1 MKKIRVLIIEDEA
14 PARELIRFM
23 LKDHPEIEIVG
34 ECADGFCGAKEIKE
48 KHPDL
53 IFLDIQMPKL
63 TGFELIEVLDERPEV
78 IFTTAFDQHAI
89 RAFEMNAVDYLLK
102 PFSRERF
109 DNALNKAV
117 SRNDKEIPPE
127 TDRIDNL
134 ITTTTESEGYLTRI
148 VFRKGA
154 GIKIIPLN
162 FINYLAAEDDYV
174 MIYFNEGK
182 ALKPKT
188 MKYYEE
194 HLPPS
199 FFLRVHRSFIVNIE
213 QITRLE
219 PYSKDNYIAVLKSGE
234 KIPVSRAGY
243 KMLREKL
250 SF

>member
-1 MKKIRVLIIEDEA
+1 
-14 PARELIRFM
+14 M
-23 LKDHPEIEIVG
+23 LKDHPEIDIAG
-34 ECADGFCGAKEIKE
+34 ECADGFCGAREIKE

-63 TGFELIEVLDERPEV
+63 TGFELLEVLDEKPEV
-78 IFTTAFDQHAI
+78 IFTTAFDQYAI
-89 RAFEMNAVDYLLK
+89 RAFELNAVDYLLK
-102 PFSRERF
+102 PYSKERF
-109 DNALNKAV
+109 DDALAKAV
-117 SRNDKEIPPE
+117 SRIGKETQEPG
-127 TDRIDNL
+127 RIEKL
-134 ITTTTESEGYLTRI
+134 VTAATEAEGYLTRI

-162 FINYLAAEDDYV
+162 LISYLAAEDDYV
-174 MIYFNEGK
+174 MIYYSEGK

-188 MKYYEE
+188 MKYYED

-199 FFLRVHRSFIVNIE
+199 LFMRVHRSYMLNIE
-213 QITRLE
+213 HITRLE
-219 PYSKDNYIAVLKSGE
+219 PYSKDNYVAVLKSGE

>member
-14 PARELIRFM
+14 PARELIKYM
-23 LKDHPEIEIVG
+23 LKERADIEVVG
-34 ECADGFCGAKEIKE
+34 ECADGFCGATQIKE

-63 TGFELIEVLDERPEV
+63 TGFELLEVLDEKPEV
-78 IFTTAFDQHAI
+78 IFTTAFDQYAI
-89 RAFEMNAVDYLLK
+89 RAFELNAVDYLLK
-102 PFSRERF
+102 PYSKERF
-109 DNALNKAV
+109 DSALAKAV
-117 SRNDKEIPPE
+117 SRIGKETQEP
-127 TDRIDNL
+127 DRVEKL
-134 ITTTTESEGYLTRI
+134 VTAVTEAEGYLTRI

-162 FINYLAAEDDYV
+162 LISYLASEDDYV
-174 MIYFNEGK
+174 MIYYSEGK

-188 MKYYEE
+188 MKYYED

-199 FFLRVHRSFIVNIE
+199 LFMRVHRSFMVNIE

-219 PYSKDNYIAVLKSGE
+219 PYSKDNYVAVLKSGE
-234 KIPVSRAGY
+234 KIPVSRTGY

-250 SF
+250 NF

>member
-1 MKKIRVLIIEDEA
+1 MKKIRTLIIEDEA

-23 LKDHPEIEIVG
+23 LSDHPDIEVVG
-34 ECADGFCGAKEIKE
+34 ECGDGFCGAREIKE
-48 KHPDL
+48 KRPDL

-63 TGFELIEVLDERPEV
+63 TGFELLEVIDEKPEV
-78 IFTTAFDQHAI
+78 IFTTAFDQYAI
-89 RAFEMNAVDYLLK
+89 RAFELNAVDYLLK
-102 PFSRERF
+102 PFSKDRF
-109 DNALNKAV
+109 DDALGKALN
-117 SRNDKEIPPE
+117 RLGKEEPDHE
-127 TDRIDNL
+127 RIEKL
-134 ITTTTESEGYLTRI
+134 VTTASEAEGYLTRI

-162 FINYLAAEDDYV
+162 SVSYLAAEDDYV
-174 MIYFNEGK
+174 MIYYNEGK

-199 FFLRVHRSFIVNIE
+199 LFIRVHRSYIVNVE
-213 QITRLE
+213 QISRLE
-219 PYSKDNYIAVLKSGE
+219 PYSKDNYVAILKSGE

-243 KMLREKL
+243 KILREKL

>member
-14 PARELIRFM
+14 PARDLIKFM
-23 LKDHPEIEIVG
+23 LRDHPEIEVTG
-34 ECADGFCGAKEIKE
+34 ECGDGFCGVREIKE

-63 TGFELIEVLDERPEV
+63 TGFELLEVLDERPEV
-78 IFTTAFDQHAI
+78 IFTTAFDQYAI
-89 RAFEMNAVDYLLK
+89 RAFELNAVDYLLK

-109 DNALNKAV
+109 DDALAKAI
-117 SRNDKEIPPE
+117 SRISKEEHEPDKI
-127 TDRIDNL
+127 DRL
-134 ITTTTESEGYLTRI
+134 VTTATEAEGYLTRI

-162 FINYLAAEDDYV
+162 MISYLAAEDDYV
-174 MIYFNEGK
+174 MIYYSEGK

-199 FFLRVHRSFIVNIE
+199 LFIRVHRSYMVNVE
-213 QITRLE
+213 HITRLE
-219 PYSKDNYIAVLKSGE
+219 PYSKDNYVAVLKSGE

>member
-14 PARELIRFM
+14 PARELIKYM
-23 LKDHPEIEIVG
+23 LKERAEIEVVG
-34 ECADGFCGAKEIKE
+34 ECADGFCGATQIKE

-63 TGFELIEVLDERPEV
+63 TGFELLEVLDEKPEV
-78 IFTTAFDQHAI
+78 IFTTAFDQYAI
-89 RAFEMNAVDYLLK
+89 RAFELNAVDYLLK
-102 PFSRERF
+102 PYSKERF
-109 DNALNKAV
+109 DSALAKAV
-117 SRNDKEIPPE
+117 SRIGKETQEP
-127 TDRIDNL
+127 DRVEKL
-134 ITTTTESEGYLTRI
+134 VTAVTEAEGYLTRI

-162 FINYLAAEDDYV
+162 LISYLASEDDYV
-174 MIYFNEGK
+174 MIYYSEGK

-188 MKYYEE
+188 MKYYED

-199 FFLRVHRSFIVNIE
+199 LFMRVHRSFMVNIE

-219 PYSKDNYIAVLKSGE
+219 PYSKDNYVAVLKSGE
-234 KIPVSRAGY
+234 KIPVSRTGY

-250 SF
+250 NF

>member
-1 MKKIRVLIIEDEA
+1 MKKIRALIIEDEA
-14 PARELIRFM
+14 PARELIKFM
-23 LKDHPEIEIVG
+23 LQDHPDIEVAG
-34 ECADGFCGAKEIKE
+34 ECGDGFCGAREIKE

-63 TGFELIEVLDERPEV
+63 TGFELLEVIDEKPEV
-78 IFTTAFDQHAI
+78 IFTTAFDQYAI
-89 RAFEMNAVDYLLK
+89 RAFELNAVDYLLK
-102 PFSRERF
+102 PFSKERF
-109 DNALNKAV
+109 DDALAKAIG
-117 SRNDKEIPPE
+117 RIGKESEEP
-127 TDRIDNL
+127 DRIEKL
-134 ITTTTESEGYLTRI
+134 VTTASGAEGYLTRI

-162 FINYLAAEDDYV
+162 SVSYLAAEDDYV
-174 MIYFNEGK
+174 MIYYSEGK

-199 FFLRVHRSFIVNIE
+199 LFMRVHRSYMVNVE
-213 QITRLE
+213 HITRLE
-219 PYSKDNYIAVLKSGE
+219 PYSKDNYVAVLKSGE
-234 KIPVSRAGY
+234 KIPVSRSGY

>member
-1 MKKIRVLIIEDEA
+1 MKNIRVLIIEDET
-14 PARELIRFM
+14 PARELIKYM
-23 LKDHPEIEIVG
+23 LKDHPGIEVIG
-34 ECADGFCGAKEIKE
+34 ECADGFCGAREIKE

-63 TGFELIEVLDERPEV
+63 TGFELLEVLDEKPEV
-78 IFTTAFDQHAI
+78 IFTTAFDQYAI

-102 PFSRERF
+102 PYSKERF
-109 DNALNKAV
+109 DGALAKAV
-117 SRNDKEIPPE
+117 SRIGKETQEP
-127 TDRIDNL
+127 DRVEKL
-134 ITTTTESEGYLTRI
+134 VTAVTEAEGYLTRI

-162 FINYLAAEDDYV
+162 MISYLASEDDYV
-174 MIYFNEGK
+174 MIYYNEGK

-188 MKYYEE
+188 MKYYED

-199 FFLRVHRSFIVNIE
+199 LFMRVHRSYMVNIE

-219 PYSKDNYIAVLKSGE
+219 PYSKDNYVAVLKSGE
-234 KIPVSRAGY
+234 KIPVSRTGY

-250 SF
+250 NF

>member
-14 PARELIRFM
+14 PARELIKYM
-23 LKDHPEIEIVG
+23 LKEHTDIEVAG
-34 ECADGFCGAKEIKE
+34 ECADGFCGAREIKE

-63 TGFELIEVLDERPEV
+63 TGFELLEVLDEKPEV
-78 IFTTAFDQHAI
+78 IFTTAFDQYAI
-89 RAFEMNAVDYLLK
+89 RAFELNAVDYLLK
-102 PFSRERF
+102 PFSKERF
-109 DNALNKAV
+109 DDALSKAV
-117 SRNDKEIPPE
+117 N
-127 TDRIDNL
+127 RIGKV
-134 ITTTTESEGYLTRI
+134 TEEPAKIEKLVTAATEAEGYLTRI

-162 FINYLAAEDDYV
+162 LISYLAAEDDYV
-174 MIYFNEGK
+174 MIYYSEGK

-188 MKYYEE
+188 MKYYED

-199 FFLRVHRSFIVNIE
+199 LFMRVHRSYMVNIE
-213 QITRLE
+213 HITRLE
-219 PYSKDNYIAVLKSGE
+219 PYSKDNYVAVLKSGE
-234 KIPVSRAGY
+234 KIPVSRTGY

>member
-1 MKKIRVLIIEDEA
+1 MKKIRALIIEDES
-14 PARELIRFM
+14 PARDLLRYM
-23 LKDHPEIEIVG
+23 LKDHPEIEVIG
-34 ECADGFCGAKEIKE
+34 ECGDGFCGAKEIKE
-48 KHPDL
+48 KRPDL

-63 TGFELIEVLDERPEV
+63 TGFELLEVLDEKPQV
-78 IFTTAFDQHAI
+78 IFTTAFDQYAI
-89 RAFEMNAVDYLLK
+89 RAFELNAVDYLLK

-109 DNALNKAV
+109 DDALAKAV
-117 SRNDKEIPPE
+117 SRIGKESDEPVKIE
-127 TDRIDNL
+127 NL
-134 ITTTTESEGYLTRI
+134 ITTVTEAEGYLTRI

-162 FINYLAAEDDYV
+162 NISYLAAEDDYV
-174 MIYFNEGK
+174 MIYYNEGK

-199 FFLRVHRSFIVNIE
+199 LFLRIHRSFMVNVE
-213 QITRLE
+213 HITRLE
-219 PYSKDNYIAVLKSGE
+219 PYSKDNYVAILKTGE

-243 KMLREKL
+243 KLLREKL

>member
-14 PARELIRFM
+14 PARELIKYM
-23 LKDHPEIEIVG
+23 LKERAEIEVVG
-34 ECADGFCGAKEIKE
+34 ECADGFCGATQIKE

-63 TGFELIEVLDERPEV
+63 TGFELLEVLDEKPEV
-78 IFTTAFDQHAI
+78 IFTTAFDQYAI
-89 RAFEMNAVDYLLK
+89 RAFELNAVDYLLK
-102 PFSRERF
+102 PYSKERF
-109 DNALNKAV
+109 DSALAKAV
-117 SRNDKEIPPE
+117 SRIGKETQEPDKVEKLV
-127 TDRIDNL
+127 TAV
-134 ITTTTESEGYLTRI
+134 TEAEGYLTRI

-162 FINYLAAEDDYV
+162 LISYLASEDDYV
-174 MIYFNEGK
+174 MIYYSEGK

-188 MKYYEE
+188 MKYYED

-199 FFLRVHRSFIVNIE
+199 LFMRVHRSFMVNIE

-219 PYSKDNYIAVLKSGE
+219 PYSKDNYVAVLKSGE
-234 KIPVSRAGY
+234 KIPVSRTGY

-250 SF
+250 NF

>member
-1 MKKIRVLIIEDEA
+1 MKKIRTLIIEDEA

-23 LKDHPEIEIVG
+23 LSDHPDIEVVG
-34 ECADGFCGAKEIKE
+34 ECGDGFCGAREIKE

-63 TGFELIEVLDERPEV
+63 TGFELLEVIDEKPEV
-78 IFTTAFDQHAI
+78 IFTTAFDQYAI
-89 RAFEMNAVDYLLK
+89 RAFELNAVDYLLK
-102 PFSRERF
+102 PFSKDRF
-109 DNALNKAV
+109 DDALGKALN
-117 SRNDKEIPPE
+117 RLGQEEPDHE
-127 TDRIDNL
+127 RIEKL
-134 ITTTTESEGYLTRI
+134 VTTASEAEGYLTRI

-162 FINYLAAEDDYV
+162 SVSYLAAEDDYV
-174 MIYFNEGK
+174 MIYYNEGK

-199 FFLRVHRSFIVNIE
+199 LFIRVHRSYIVNVE
-213 QITRLE
+213 QISRLE
-219 PYSKDNYIAVLKSGE
+219 PYSKDNYVAILKSGE

-243 KMLREKL
+243 KILREKL

>member
-1 MKKIRVLIIEDEA
+1 MKKIRALIIEDES
-14 PARELIRFM
+14 PARDLLRFM
-23 LKDHPEIEIVG
+23 LKDHPEIEVIG
-34 ECADGFCGAKEIKE
+34 ECGDGFCGAKEIKE
-48 KHPDL
+48 KRPDL

-63 TGFELIEVLDERPEV
+63 TGFELLEVLDERPQV
-78 IFTTAFDQHAI
+78 IFTTAFDQYAI
-89 RAFEMNAVDYLLK
+89 RAFELNAVDYLLK

-109 DNALNKAV
+109 DDALAKAV
-117 SRNDKEIPPE
+117 SRIGME
-127 TDRIDNL
+127 TEEPVRIENL
-134 ITTTTESEGYLTRI
+134 ITTVTEAEGYLTRI

-162 FINYLAAEDDYV
+162 NISYLAAEDDYV
-174 MIYFNEGK
+174 MIYYNEGK

-199 FFLRVHRSFIVNIE
+199 LFLRIHRSFMVNVE
-213 QITRLE
+213 HITRLE
-219 PYSKDNYIAVLKSGE
+219 PYSKDNYVAVLKSGE

-243 KMLREKL
+243 KLLREKL

>member
-14 PARELIRFM
+14 PARELIKYM
-23 LKDHPEIEIVG
+23 LKERPEIEVVG
-34 ECADGFCGAKEIKE
+34 ECADGFCGATQIKE

-63 TGFELIEVLDERPEV
+63 TGFELLEVLDEKPEV
-78 IFTTAFDQHAI
+78 IFTTAFDQYAI
-89 RAFEMNAVDYLLK
+89 RAFELNAVDYLLK
-102 PFSRERF
+102 PYSKERF
-109 DNALNKAV
+109 DSALAKAV
-117 SRNDKEIPPE
+117 SRIGKETQEP
-127 TDRIDNL
+127 DRIEKL
-134 ITTTTESEGYLTRI
+134 VTAATEAEGYLTRI

-162 FINYLAAEDDYV
+162 LISYLASEDDYV
-174 MIYFNEGK
+174 MIYYSEGK

-188 MKYYEE
+188 MKYYED

-199 FFLRVHRSFIVNIE
+199 LFMRVHRSYMVNIE

-219 PYSKDNYIAVLKSGE
+219 PYSKDNYVAVLKSGE
-234 KIPVSRAGY
+234 KIPVSRTGY

-250 SF
+250 NF

>member
-1 MKKIRVLIIEDEA
+1 MDKIRTLIIEDEA

-23 LKDHPEIEIVG
+23 LSDHPEIVVIG
-34 ECADGFCGAKEIKE
+34 ECGDGFCGAREIKE

-63 TGFELIEVLDERPEV
+63 TGFELLEVIDEKPEV
-78 IFTTAFDQHAI
+78 IFTKAFDQYAI

-102 PFSRERF
+102 PFSKERF
-109 DNALNKAV
+109 DDALAKAV
-117 SRNDKEIPPE
+117 NRLEKETPAH
-127 TDRIDNL
+127 DNVEKL
-134 ITTTTESEGYLTRI
+134 VAAASEAEGYLTRI

-162 FINYLAAEDDYV
+162 NVSYFAAEDDYV
-174 MIYFNEGK
+174 MIYYNEGK

-188 MKYYEE
+188 MKYYED
-194 HLPPS
+194 HLPPTL
-199 FFLRVHRSFIVNIE
+199 FMRVHRSYIVNVEHIN
-213 QITRLE
+213 RLE
-219 PYSKDNYIAVLKSGE
+219 PYSKDNYVAVLKSGE

-250 SF
+250 AF